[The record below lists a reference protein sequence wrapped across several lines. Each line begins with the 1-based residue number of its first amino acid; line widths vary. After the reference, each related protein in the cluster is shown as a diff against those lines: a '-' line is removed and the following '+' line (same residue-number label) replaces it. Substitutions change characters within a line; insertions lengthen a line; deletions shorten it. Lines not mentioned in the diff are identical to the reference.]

1 MIFLLLDSK
10 LQILNN
16 VTQFWILEK
25 FHIQIGNFINWRIW
39 SILVVYSC
47 TKIVGYF
54 AAHVRYINIVHR
66 ERFKQVFYFIIKH
79 ITNIVENRDPK
90 TCTTRYKWK
99 ALEIFGYMRS
109 HVLYNVSECEK
120 MRFFYGNMCRSL
132 LVVLQFLHCQ
142 NVGNAKSS
150 SNSNQQLHN
159 KSYKTV
165 HLMIFEGKLHLWR

>member
-1 MIFLLLDSK
+1 MHAFAWNGVSFMQKVQNVSPLLAKCDLFSLDSK

-16 VTQFWILEK
+16 VTQFGILEK

-54 AAHVRYINIVHR
+54 AVHVRYTNIVHR

-79 ITNIVENRDPK
+79 TTNIENRDPK
-90 TCTTRYKWK
+90 ACTTRYKWK

-109 HVLYNVSECEK
+109 YILYKHLMFFSECGKNEI
-120 MRFFYGNMCRSL
+120 
-132 LVVLQFLHCQ
+132 FLWQH
-142 NVGNAKSS
+142 V
-150 SNSNQQLHN
+150 
-159 KSYKTV
+159 
-165 HLMIFEGKLHLWR
+165 